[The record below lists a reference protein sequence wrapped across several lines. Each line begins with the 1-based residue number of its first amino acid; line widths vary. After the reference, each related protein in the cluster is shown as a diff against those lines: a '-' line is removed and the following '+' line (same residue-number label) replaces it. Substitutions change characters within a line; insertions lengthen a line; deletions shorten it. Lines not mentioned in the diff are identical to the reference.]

1 MGMRWVK
8 IVGGV
13 VAVLLVVVVGALVYV
28 STMDV
33 EQFRGPVQ
41 TAAKDATGRDFT
53 IAGPMDLEIS
63 LRPRIVA
70 EDITLANADW
80 GSRPEM
86 VKVNKFE
93 VVVSLV
99 PLVFGQV
106 NIVRVVLVEPDIL
119 LETDKAGTGN
129 WVFDTAAA
137 EAAPQSDAA
146 PAASDSRPAAL
157 PTVDEVRI
165 ERGLLVY
172 RDGISGAETRVAINS
187 LTGTAE
193 GSSAP
198 LVFSSDVMFN
208 DMAITSRGSVGPLA
222 NAADPSEPL
231 DIDIETQ
238 AFGINITAK
247 GRAVGQNV
255 DVNVA
260 VSAETLTGLKALAG
274 KAPLPDAP
282 LNLVAQIRGG
292 AERLDLAGVQLN
304 LGDSD
309 LSGDASVVL
318 SGDRPKITAAF
329 SGQKL
334 DLSQLLPADP
344 GTDTGGQAPTTSA
357 PAGQKKRVFPD
368 DPLPVDGLRAAD
380 VDASLKLAKLITPT
394 VMLDDASVTLK
405 LENGRLSVSPVT
417 ASVAGSELS
426 ADLTLNASGSVPTLA
441 AKANAPNLD
450 IGALLNETG
459 TTDLVEGTA
468 KFAMQVEGSG
478 QSVAAIMA
486 NLNGDTRLLMN
497 EGRVRTQAFDTL
509 VGGLSA
515 VMGTMF
521 SGKAEW
527 TVLNCAASR
536 FDIKQGVA
544 TSQIM
549 LVDTEYSTVIGEG
562 DMNLGQESLNLKVTP
577 QAKSATLNVAVPVK
591 VRGTF
596 AEPSFAPDE
605 LATARRIGGLLGGLV
620 FPPAALGALADMGTG
635 DDNPCLKIASKG
647 GQSQPAGQS
656 SDQPAKSIIQ
666 DPKSAVEGVTRGLR
680 GLLGGDKKD

>member
-146 PAASDSRPAAL
+146 PAASDSGPAGL

-172 RDGISGAETRVAINS
+172 RDGVSGAETRIAINS

-274 KAPLPDAP
+274 EAPLPDVP
-282 LNLVAQIRGG
+282 LNLVAQVRGG

-334 DLSQLLPADP
+334 DLSQLLPAEP

-426 ADLTLNASGSVPTLA
+426 ADLTLNVSGSVPTLA